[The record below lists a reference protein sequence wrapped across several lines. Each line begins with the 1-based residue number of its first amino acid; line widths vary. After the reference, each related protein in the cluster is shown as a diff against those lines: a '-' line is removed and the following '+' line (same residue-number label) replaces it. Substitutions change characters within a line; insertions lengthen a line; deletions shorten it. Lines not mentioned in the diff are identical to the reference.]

1 MSFVRNIFGKMS
13 DNKEEVEDEE
23 DVSEETS
30 VSSDAG
36 FFSPGNSNSDL
47 DTRLQGAAVEADCS
61 TISNFFGYWYVGFV
75 WLSVQKNMCL
85 MSLFSLLYY
94 ITIIYSIHSILYYT

>member
-1 MSFVRNIFGKMS
+1 MS

-61 TISNFFGYWYVGFV
+61 TISNFFGYWYVG
-75 WLSVQKNMCL
+75 CL
-85 MSLFSLLYY
+85 
-94 ITIIYSIHSILYYT
+94 